1 MLPSKLN
8 RHKVAIH
15 TMTCHDCKVDS
26 ACPSQQPLSEKVAVI
41 SGSHGGI
48 GAQIARE
55 LSACG
60 AKIVINY
67 PSLSRQQ
74 RAEAVAASLHTP
86 CITVEADISTPD
98 GPQSLIKAA
107 VAAFGSID
115 ILVNNAGKA
124 VDLPFEQQTLEHWES
139 LVNLNGRGT
148 FLLTQAALPHL
159 APRGSRIIN
168 ISSISAKEG
177 FAFQTILSGSKAM
190 VESFTKVWA
199 KELPPKYNC
208 TVNCVSPGPT
218 RTEAFNAISA
228 DFMEVIKPMIEAT
241 PVAGRAAETSEIAY
255 AVLMLC
261 HPRATWLNGVNL
273 VVSGGLTV

>member
-1 MLPSKLN
+1 
-8 RHKVAIH
+8 
-15 TMTCHDCKVDS
+15 MTCHDCKVDS
-26 ACPSQQPLSEKVAVI
+26 ACPSQHPLKEKVAVI
-41 SGSHGGI
+41 SGFHGGI
-48 GAQIARE
+48 GAEIARE

-60 AKIVINY
+60 AKIVVNY
-67 PSLSRQQ
+67 PSPSRQQ

-86 CITVEADISTPD
+86 SITVEADISTPE
-98 GPQSLIKAA
+98 GPRNLIEAA
-107 VAAFGSID
+107 VAAFGAID

-124 VDLPFEQQTLEHWES
+124 VDLPFEEHTLEHWEN

-159 APRGSRIIN
+159 ASQGSRIIN
-168 ISSISAKEG
+168 MSSISAKEG
-177 FAFQTILSGSKAM
+177 MPLQTVLSGSKAM
-190 VESFTKVWA
+190 VESFAKVWA

-218 RTEAFNAISA
+218 RTEAFNAASA
-228 DFMEVIKPMIEAT
+228 DFMEVIKPLVEST

-261 HPRATWLNGVNL
+261 HPLATWLNGVNL

>member
-1 MLPSKLN
+1 
-8 RHKVAIH
+8 
-15 TMTCHDCKVDS
+15 MTCHHCESPSDCQHKR
-26 ACPSQQPLSEKVAVI
+26 PLEGKVAVI
-41 SGSHGGI
+41 SGSYRGI
-48 GAQIARE
+48 GAEIARE
-55 LSACG
+55 LSASG

-67 PSLSRQQ
+67 HSPTR
-74 RAEAVAASLHTP
+74 RDHANAVVANLHTP
-86 CITVEADISTPD
+86 AIAVEADISTPT
-98 GPQSLIKAA
+98 GPQTLVNAA
-107 VAAFGSID
+107 VAAFGVID
-115 ILVNNAGKA
+115 ILINNAGKTL
-124 VDLPFEQQTLEHWES
+124 DLPFEEQTLEHWEQ

-159 APRGSRIIN
+159 SPQASRIVN

-177 FAFQTILSGSKAM
+177 VPMQTILSGSKAM

-199 KELPPKYNC
+199 KELPPKYHC

-218 RTEAFNAISA
+218 RTEAFDAATAGAEFQKIIN
-228 DFMEVIKPMIEAT
+228 PLIEGT
-241 PVAGRAAETSEIAY
+241 PVADRPAETSEISY